1 MFCTKCGKEVEN
13 NANVCP
19 NCGCPIE
26 SQTQTPPAPPAVVPT
41 ATEPKQPKQG
51 KKDFFLFRLIANAVG
66 ALSGVLS
73 IIFGI
78 VINNFPNGSYADLET
93 YGGDA
98 YTGMQNAS
106 AMAANNVLRLSYNLN
121 HIVCYF
127 MICFGL
133 ALLAFFV
140 SKIFKTL
147 AEKK

>member
-41 ATEPKQPKQG
+41 VTEPKQPKQG
-51 KKDFFLFRLIANAVG
+51 KKDFFLFRVIANAVG

-78 VINNFPNGSYADLET
+78 VINNFPGGSYADLET

-106 AMAANNVLRLSYNLN
+106 AMAANNVLRLSNNLN